1 MSLADFSRPIK
12 VKVTKDMLSEETKLL
27 LKLSECL
34 IILHKQ
40 LSKVALS
47 SGIIINCSKCKHLS
61 KAYDEVPCKD
71 CDPYDNKFELE
82 DNDEPERQSSSTILR
97 DK

>member
-1 MSLADFSRPIK
+1 MAISEDTKMLLRLSQSLVIFNK
-12 VKVTKDMLSEETKLL
+12 M
-27 LKLSECL
+27 
-34 IILHKQ
+34 

-47 SGIIINCSKCKHLS
+47 SGIIINCPKCKHLS

-82 DNDEPERQSSSTILR
+82 DNDEPER
-97 DK
+97 